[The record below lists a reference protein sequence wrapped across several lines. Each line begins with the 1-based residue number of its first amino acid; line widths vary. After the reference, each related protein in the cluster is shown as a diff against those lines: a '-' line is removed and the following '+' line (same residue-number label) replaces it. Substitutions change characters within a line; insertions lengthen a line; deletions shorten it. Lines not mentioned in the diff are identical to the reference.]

1 MFSQH
6 LSKIMHF
13 QKTAGTELIV
23 SHANNHLLTLYE
35 FGLDKANYN
44 LKITRKTL
52 WAKSS
57 RYKL

>member
-1 MFSQH
+1 
-6 LSKIMHF
+6 MHF